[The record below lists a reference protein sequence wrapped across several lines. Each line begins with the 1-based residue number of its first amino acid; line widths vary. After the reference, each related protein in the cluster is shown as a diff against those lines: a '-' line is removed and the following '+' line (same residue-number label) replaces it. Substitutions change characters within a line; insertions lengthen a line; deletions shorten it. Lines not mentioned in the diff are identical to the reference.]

1 LHVFVGYR
9 SEPVNDADVVVLDFD
24 EDAVKFVKA
33 ERKKQTNVVSSDNKL
48 GGGWARAFYIMSL

>member
-24 EDAVKFVKA
+24 EDAVKA